1 MVSSIFQ
8 FETYVDSILLNP
20 SRIITFSIYS
30 KKSSLRAALVF
41 TKLLELMKKLTIL
54 ATWLAFVC
62 FTTAQAQNDSR
73 APEFDITKADMEAH
87 LRFLASDAL
96 QGRRTGEMGNDIAA
110 AYIASQYA
118 TYSLKQVEGAQ
129 GYYQPVPFEAI
140 TPPSMAK
147 IVVEDE
153 TYTQGDNLLMM
164 TGNLELTKTKAV
176 FANYGWVDEET
187 GANDYD
193 KLDVEGKLVF
203 VLPGTPEGQDPLTVF
218 NSMSKKRK
226 LAKEK
231 GAVGLIELYR
241 LQFPWQ
247 FFLSYFG
254 KESLN
259 LADKMETTKSS
270 PNFVYGWI
278 KEENKET
285 FNAMKDSKKT
295 KVELSSEGFSRRAVT
310 SNNVIGLLEGTD
322 PELKDEYLLITA
334 HFDHVGTGKNGGSPY
349 TPEDSIFN
357 GARDNAMGTTALL
370 GALQALAE
378 APPKRSV
385 IFLAVTGEE
394 IGLLGSQYYA
404 ENPLIPM
411 EQVIFNLNTDGA
423 GYNDP
428 SYVSIVGFGRTGTD
442 GLVEAASNI
451 FGLDVFPNPAPE
463 QNLFDRSD
471 NVSFAKLGVPALCFS
486 PGLTEFDEE
495 ISTYYH
501 QAADNPDSIDFDYL
515 QKFCQALAR
524 TARLIADDEDRPFWV
539 EGDKYEEAG
548 KQLYER

>member
-1 MVSSIFQ
+1 
-8 FETYVDSILLNP
+8 
-20 SRIITFSIYS
+20 
-30 KKSSLRAALVF
+30 
-41 TKLLELMKKLTIL
+41 MKKLTLL
-54 ATWLAFVC
+54 ASWLAFVC
-62 FTTAQAQNDSR
+62 FTTAQAQSDSR
-73 APEFDITKADMEAH
+73 APEFEITKADMEAH

-110 AYIASQYA
+110 AYIASLYA
-118 TYSLKQVEGAQ
+118 THGLKQVEGAE

-140 TPPSMAK
+140 TPPSMAT
-147 IVVEDE
+147 IVIDDE
-153 TYTQGDNLLMM
+153 TYTQGENLLMM

-259 LADKMETTKSS
+259 LADKMETTKSN
-270 PNFVYGWI
+270 PDFVYGWI

-370 GALQALAE
+370 GALQALSE

-404 ENPLIPM
+404 ENPLIPI
-411 EQVIFNLNTDGA
+411 EQTIFNLNTDGA

>member
-1 MVSSIFQ
+1 MSSIFQ

-41 TKLLELMKKLTIL
+41 IKLLELMKKLTIL

-73 APEFDITKADMEAH
+73 APEFDITKADLEAH

-118 TYSLKQVEGAQ
+118 TYGLKQVEGAQ

-259 LADKMETTKSS
+259 LADKMETIKSS

>member
-8 FETYVDSILLNP
+8 FETYVDSIPLNP

-96 QGRRTGEMGNDIAA
+96 QGRRTGEMGNDNAA

-118 TYSLKQVEGAQ
+118 TYGLKQVEGAQ

-193 KLDVEGKLVF
+193 KLDVKGKLVF

-259 LADKMETTKSS
+259 LADKMETIKSS

>member
-1 MVSSIFQ
+1 
-8 FETYVDSILLNP
+8 
-20 SRIITFSIYS
+20 
-30 KKSSLRAALVF
+30 
-41 TKLLELMKKLTIL
+41 MKKITLL
-54 ATWLAFVC
+54 ASFLAFFC
-62 FTTAQAQNDSR
+62 LTALTAQSESR
-73 APEFDITKADMEAH
+73 APEFNLTKADMEAH

-96 QGRRTGEMGNDIAA
+96 EGRRTGEMGNDIAA

-118 TYSLKQVEGAQ
+118 TYGLKQVEGAN

-140 TPPSMAK
+140 TPPSAGSLE
-147 IVVEDE
+147 VNDE
-153 TYTQGDNLLMM
+153 AYQQGDNLLIM
-164 TGNLELTKTKAV
+164 TGNLPLTKTKAV
-176 FANYGWVDEET
+176 FANYGWADEEAGT
-187 GANDYD
+187 NDYEG
-193 KLDVEGKLVF
+193 LDVEGKVVF
-203 VLPGTPEGQDPLTVF
+203 VLPGTPEGKDPLTVF
-218 NSMSKKRK
+218 NAMGKKRK
-226 LAKEK
+226 LAKAQ
-231 GAVGLIELYR
+231 GAIGLIELYR
-241 LQFPWQ
+241 LQFPWS
-247 FFLSYFG
+247 FFLSYFN

-259 LADKMETTKSS
+259 LADNMETTKSN
-270 PNFVYGWI
+270 PDFVYGWL

-285 FNAMKDSKKT
+285 FNAMKDNKKA
-295 KVELSSEGFSRRAVT
+295 KVEISSAGFSRRTVS
-310 SNNVIGLLEGTD
+310 SNNVIGVLEGTD
-322 PELKDEYLLITA
+322 PELKKEYLLITA
-334 HFDHVGTGKNGGSPY
+334 HFDHIGVGKQGGSPY

-378 APPKRSV
+378 QPPKRSV

-394 IGLLGSQYYA
+394 IGLLGSQYYS
-404 ENPLIPM
+404 ENPLIPI
-411 EQVIFNLNTDGA
+411 EETIFNLNTDGA

-442 GLVEAASNI
+442 GLVEAAANI

-501 QAADNPDSIDFDYL
+501 QAADNPETIDFDYL

-524 TARLIADDEDRPFWV
+524 TARLIANDEDRPFWM

-548 KQLYER
+548 KQLYNR

>member
-1 MVSSIFQ
+1 
-8 FETYVDSILLNP
+8 
-20 SRIITFSIYS
+20 
-30 KKSSLRAALVF
+30 
-41 TKLLELMKKLTIL
+41 MKKLTLL
-54 ATWLAFVC
+54 ASLLAFVC
-62 FTTAQAQNDSR
+62 LTAAQAQSDSR

-110 AYIASQYA
+110 AYLASQYA
-118 TYSLKQVEGAQ
+118 TYGLQQVEGAN

-140 TPPSMAK
+140 TPPDAAS
-147 IVVEDE
+147 IEINNE
-153 TYTQGDNLLMM
+153 TYQQGDNLLMM
-164 TGNLELTKTKAV
+164 SGNIKPTKTKAV
-176 FANYGWVDEET
+176 FANYGWVDEEAGT
-187 GANDYD
+187 NDYEG
-193 KLDVEGKLVF
+193 LDVEGKLVF
-203 VLPGTPEGQDPLTVF
+203 VLPGTPGGKDPLTVF

-226 LAKEK
+226 LAKEQ
-231 GAVGLIELYR
+231 GAIGLIELYR

-247 FFLSYFG
+247 FFLSYFN

-259 LADKMETTKSS
+259 LADNMEAIKSS

-278 KEENKET
+278 NETDKET
-285 FNAMKDSKKT
+285 FNAMKNRKRT
-295 KVELSSEGFSRRAVT
+295 KVEVNSKGFSRRSVT
-310 SNNVIGLLEGTD
+310 SNNVIGRLEGTD
-322 PELKDEYLLITA
+322 PELEDEYLLLTA

-357 GARDNAMGTTALL
+357 GARDNAMGAAALL
-370 GALQALAE
+370 GALQALSE
-378 APPKRSV
+378 QPPERSV

-404 ENPLIPM
+404 EHPLVPM
-411 EQVIFNLNTDGA
+411 DQVIFNLNTDGA

-428 SYVSIVGFGRTGTD
+428 SYVSIIGFGRTGTD

-451 FGLDVFPNPAPE
+451 FGLDVFPNPAPD

-471 NVSFAKLGVPALCFS
+471 NVSFAKMGVPALCFS

-501 QAADNPDSIDFDYL
+501 QAADNPETIDFDYL

-524 TARLIADDEDRPFWV
+524 TARLIANDEERPFWV

>member
-1 MVSSIFQ
+1 MSSIFQ
-8 FETYVDSILLNP
+8 FETYVDSIPLNP

-87 LRFLASDAL
+87 LRFMASDAL

-118 TYSLKQVEGAQ
+118 TYGLKQVEGAQ

-193 KLDVEGKLVF
+193 KLDVKGKLVF

-259 LADKMETTKSS
+259 LADKMETIKSS

-442 GLVEAASNI
+442 GLVEVASNI

-471 NVSFAKLGVPALCFS
+471 NVSFAKLGVPAWCFS

>member
-1 MVSSIFQ
+1 MSSIFQ
-8 FETYVDSILLNP
+8 FETYVDSIPLNP

-73 APEFDITKADMEAH
+73 APEFDITKADLEAH

-118 TYSLKQVEGAQ
+118 TYGLKQVEGAQ

-193 KLDVEGKLVF
+193 KLDVKGKLVF

-259 LADKMETTKSS
+259 LADKMETIKSS

>member
-1 MVSSIFQ
+1 MSSIFQ
-8 FETYVDSILLNP
+8 FETYVDSIPLNP

-118 TYSLKQVEGAQ
+118 TYGLKQVEGAQ

-193 KLDVEGKLVF
+193 KLDVKGKLVF

-259 LADKMETTKSS
+259 LADKMETIKSS

>member
-1 MVSSIFQ
+1 MKRL
-8 FETYVDSILLNP
+8 TLLAG
-20 SRIITFSIYS
+20 
-30 KKSSLRAALVF
+30 LLALVC
-41 TKLLELMKKLTIL
+41 LTS
-54 ATWLAFVC
+54 
-62 FTTAQAQNDSR
+62 AQAQIDGR
-73 APEFDITKADMEAH
+73 APEFDLTKAQMEAH

-118 TYSLKQVEGAQ
+118 TYGLQQVDGAN

-140 TPPSMAK
+140 TPPATAG
-147 IVVEDE
+147 IEIYGE
-153 TYTQGDNLLMM
+153 NYQQGDNLLIM
-164 TGNLELTKTKAV
+164 TGNLRSAKTKAV
-176 FANYGWVDEET
+176 FANYGWADEEAGT
-187 GANDYD
+187 NDY
-193 KLDVEGKLVF
+193 KGLDVEGKLVF
-203 VLPGTPEGQDPLTVF
+203 VLPGTPEGKDPLTVF
-218 NSMSKKRK
+218 NAMGKKRK
-226 LAKEK
+226 LAKEQ
-231 GAVGLIELYR
+231 GAIGLIELYR

-247 FFLSYFG
+247 FFLSYFN

-259 LADKMETTKSS
+259 LADDMETATSN
-270 PNFVYGWI
+270 PNFVYGWLN
-278 KEENKET
+278 EENKET

-295 KVELSSEGFSRRAVT
+295 KVEINSQGFSRRTVT
-310 SNNVIGLLEGTD
+310 SNNVIGVLEGTD

-334 HFDHVGTGKNGGSPY
+334 HFDHVGVGKQGGSPY

-370 GALQALAE
+370 GALQALA
-378 APPKRSV
+378 AQPPKRSV
-385 IFLAVTGEE
+385 VFLAVTGEE

-411 EQVIFNLNTDGA
+411 EQIIFNLNTDGA

-442 GLVEAASNI
+442 GLVEAAANI

-486 PGLTEFDEE
+486 PGLTSFDEE
-495 ISTYYH
+495 ISRYYH
-501 QAADNPDSIDFDYL
+501 QAGDNPETINFDYL

-524 TARLIADDEDRPFWV
+524 TARLIANDEERPFWM

>member
-1 MVSSIFQ
+1 M
-8 FETYVDSILLNP
+8 
-20 SRIITFSIYS
+20 R
-30 KKSSLRAALVF
+30 
-41 TKLLELMKKLTIL
+41 
-54 ATWLAFVC
+54 
-62 FTTAQAQNDSR
+62 
-73 APEFDITKADMEAH
+73 
-87 LRFLASDAL
+87 
-96 QGRRTGEMGNDIAA
+96 
-110 AYIASQYA
+110 
-118 TYSLKQVEGAQ
+118 
-129 GYYQPVPFEAI
+129 
-140 TPPSMAK
+140 
-147 IVVEDE
+147 
-153 TYTQGDNLLMM
+153 
-164 TGNLELTKTKAV
+164 
-176 FANYGWVDEET
+176 
-187 GANDYD
+187 
-193 KLDVEGKLVF
+193 
-203 VLPGTPEGQDPLTVF
+203 
-218 NSMSKKRK
+218 KKRK

-259 LADKMETTKSS
+259 LADKMETTKSN

-404 ENPLIPM
+404 ENPLLPM
-411 EQVIFNLNTDGA
+411 DQVIFNLNTDGA

>member
-1 MVSSIFQ
+1 MSSIFQ
-8 FETYVDSILLNP
+8 FETYVDSIPLNP

-96 QGRRTGEMGNDIAA
+96 QGRRTGEMGNDNAA

-118 TYSLKQVEGAQ
+118 TYGLKQVEGAQ

-193 KLDVEGKLVF
+193 KLDVKGKLVF

-259 LADKMETTKSS
+259 LADKMETIKSS

>member
-1 MVSSIFQ
+1 MSSIFQ

-73 APEFDITKADMEAH
+73 APEFDITKADLEAH

-118 TYSLKQVEGAQ
+118 TYGLKQVEGAQ

-259 LADKMETTKSS
+259 LADKMETIKSS

>member
-1 MVSSIFQ
+1 MSSIFQ

-118 TYSLKQVEGAQ
+118 TYGLKQVEGAQ

-259 LADKMETTKSS
+259 LADKMETIKSS

>member
-73 APEFDITKADMEAH
+73 APEFDITKADLEAH

-118 TYSLKQVEGAQ
+118 TYGLKQVEGAQ

-259 LADKMETTKSS
+259 LADKMETIKSS

>member
-8 FETYVDSILLNP
+8 FETYVDSIPLNP

-118 TYSLKQVEGAQ
+118 TYGLKQVEGAQ

-193 KLDVEGKLVF
+193 KLDVKGKLVF

-259 LADKMETTKSS
+259 LADKMETIKSS

>member
-118 TYSLKQVEGAQ
+118 TYGLKQVEGAQ

>member
-1 MVSSIFQ
+1 
-8 FETYVDSILLNP
+8 
-20 SRIITFSIYS
+20 
-30 KKSSLRAALVF
+30 
-41 TKLLELMKKLTIL
+41 MKKLTLL
-54 ATWLAFVC
+54 ASWLAFVC
-62 FTTAQAQNDSR
+62 FTTAQAQSDSR
-73 APEFDITKADMEAH
+73 APEFEITKADMEAH

-110 AYIASQYA
+110 AYIASLYA
-118 TYSLKQVEGAQ
+118 THGLKQVEGAE

-140 TPPSMAK
+140 TPPSMAT
-147 IVVEDE
+147 IVIDDE

-259 LADKMETTKSS
+259 LADKMETTKSN

-295 KVELSSEGFSRRAVT
+295 KVELSSEGFSRRAVN

-370 GALQALAE
+370 GALQALSE

-404 ENPLIPM
+404 ENPLLPM